1 MEKEVIKIEAV
12 RKNDGDLSVLI
23 SLQGTPEETQ
33 KVMTDIVL
41 HVNDCINRAGVV
53 KMQNGFWLCMQEI
66 INEELEKR
74 GHK

>member
-1 MEKEVIKIEAV
+1 MDKTVISIEAV
-12 RKNDGDLSVLI
+12 RKGDGDVSVML

-33 KVMTDIVL
+33 RVMTDIVL
-41 HVNDCINRAGVV
+41 QVNDCINRAGVV

-74 GHK
+74 AAK

>member
-41 HVNDCINRAGVV
+41 QVNDCINRAGVV

-74 GHK
+74 AVK

>member
-12 RKNDGDLSVLI
+12 RKDDGDLSVLI
-23 SLQGTPEETQ
+23 SLQGTPEKTQ

-41 HVNDCINRAGVV
+41 QVNDCINRAGVV

-74 GHK
+74 AMK

>member
-41 HVNDCINRAGVV
+41 QVNDCINRAGVV

-74 GHK
+74 AKK